1 MARTR
6 QETSKTKESSKSS
19 HKQLP
24 QETKKTAKRSSASKT
39 AHPHQKN
46 EKKIDVEK
54 AGKYSHRGKVYNNNS
69 LTFPGDNDSTQKSK
83 GLLSF
88 FCTMVMK

>member
-19 HKQLP
+19 RKQLP
-24 QETKKTAKRSSASKT
+24 QETKKTEKRSSASKT
-39 AHPHQKN
+39 ALQKN
-46 EKKIDVEK
+46 EKKIAAEM

-69 LTFPGDNDSTQKSK
+69 LTFPGGNDSTQKSK

>member
-24 QETKKTAKRSSASKT
+24 QETKKTTKRSSASKT
-39 AHPHQKN
+39 AHQKN
-46 EKKIDVEK
+46 EKKIAVEM
-54 AGKYSHRGKVYNNNS
+54 AGKYSHCGKVYNNNP
-69 LTFPGDNDSTQKSK
+69 LMFPGDNNSTQKSK
-83 GLLSF
+83 GLLSVL
-88 FCTMVMK
+88 CTMGMK

>member
-19 HKQLP
+19 RKQLP
-24 QETKKTAKRSSASKT
+24 QEPKKTAKRSSASKT
-39 AHPHQKN
+39 APQKN
-46 EKKIDVEK
+46 EKKIAVEK

-69 LTFPGDNDSTQKSK
+69 LTFPGVNDSTQKSK